1 MIERI
6 LFTMRYV
13 TRQCLWK
20 WSSYIFPPLPVCLSR
35 QVSFRAF
42 PRNLINRDVVSHVD
56 FARSS
61 DQKKPLALLYKASRL
76 YKMYYGYSMH
86 CKINGRT
93 VPELSDVNWWLNWKS
108 RVIRRGLKLRHSIRG
123 TLFVFRGEMK
133 GRRKGNDQPSVSIYS
148 RSPRYTI
155 TMRCN
160 GDTVASA
167 PRATM
172 QSVRTTGN
180 NWTIYEPRGLALR
193 MYDYRGKRCVAH
205 TLWTSLWRTS
215 WPHHHHPFPPSL
227 PSTACNYSRGHC
239 ISIPRLIVKIRA
251 GNSAEGQYRRGQRSF
266 CALSTR
272 SREPV
277 VLQGYLYKISR
288 NRRFMLSYSLKSAYL
303 RAIARI

>member
-1 MIERI
+1 
-6 LFTMRYV
+6 
-13 TRQCLWK
+13 
-20 WSSYIFPPLPVCLSR
+20 
-35 QVSFRAF
+35 
-42 PRNLINRDVVSHVD
+42 
-56 FARSS
+56 
-61 DQKKPLALLYKASRL
+61 
-76 YKMYYGYSMH
+76 MYYGYSMH
-86 CKINGRT
+86 LQDKQSNGARAFGRKLMIELKIARNPTRIKVT
-93 VPELSDVNWWLNWKS
+93 PFDP
-108 RVIRRGLKLRHSIRG
+108 RHTLRFPRWDKGKKGERSALCICIF
-123 TLFVFRGEMK
+123 TL
-133 GRRKGNDQPSVSIYS
+133 
-148 RSPRYTI
+148 PRYTI
-155 TMRCN
+155 TMRCD

-266 CALSTR
+266 CAPSTR

-277 VLQGYLYKISR
+277 VLQGYLYKTSR
-288 NRRFMLSYSLKSAYL
+288 NRRFMLLYSLKSAYL
-303 RAIARI
+303 RVIARV